1 MSKKIFYSLIILTL
15 LIAIFGIKERVSIE
29 QTNHNVE
36 LAFDYNSL
44 AEMGLQYNNQKLT
57 LNQLKN
63 YGVNSIAL
71 TPYDIEKLIKIDR
84 VIKFTKSEINKIEL
98 LSEGRDGFWH
108 SFPDREE
115 SVFLIFSQED
125 QFYNNLKYLKD
136 DFNLS
141 FKKIEGKNIV
151 FFPFWTEDYL
161 SIDLGFSEELI
172 SEIKAQ
178 DLNIVYR
185 FENWYNNSINF
196 QLLEKVKD
204 QSTIIFAGEEILG
217 YPNELK
223 ETQQIMKENKNIFGF
238 IEAIISVQKGEDKL
252 AQNLNYNLIR
262 VHSVTQEEMNKYSQT
277 KIIDRYL
284 RAVRERDIRFLYL
297 RPIIKENQ
305 NFDFVKNMN
314 KNYIESLSN
323 QLKTEGYNLADKAV
337 YYQTFSNSSFFL
349 LISALGI
356 LVGGILLL
364 NEFFKFHKEI
374 ILYILFILGIIAI
387 LFIYTFFDIYIFR
400 TGLALGSSI
409 IFPSLAVIT
418 QLLKKDK
425 KKTVLN
431 YIIGAL
437 ITLTGAIFLIS
448 ALADI
453 SYLTKIQQ
461 FRGVK
466 LAFLMPL
473 VIITIYYFV
482 EYIVRQNELSTRD
495 KLMQIFDMNL
505 KAKHLL
511 ILVFIA
517 LTGIYY
523 ILRTG
528 NFPIL
533 AVSSIEEKIRV
544 ILEKLLYV
552 RPRFKEFLI
561 GHPAFIIALY
571 YFKDLKNNYV
581 LYFLSL
587 LAVVGQLNITNSFAH
602 IHTPV
607 LISLL
612 RTIHGLWLG
621 LLIGLVVVF
630 IIRFIFIYFIK
641 KKDKIDV

>member
-108 SFPDREE
+108 SFPDRKE
-115 SVFLIFSQED
+115 SAFLIFSQED

-314 KNYIESLSN
+314 KNYIKSLSN

-473 VIITIYYFV
+473 VIITIYY
-482 EYIVRQNELSTRD
+482 
-495 KLMQIFDMNL
+495 
-505 KAKHLL
+505 
-511 ILVFIA
+511 
-517 LTGIYY
+517 